1 MKQNAHIQNST
12 MEHECDLQEV
22 FQLESVSETWF
33 DWQYPGPPSWR
44 GGTMVLKRD

>member
-1 MKQNAHIQNST
+1 MKQNGHIQNNT